1 MTESAMEPMSL
12 RASPIFAELS
22 QRDLQNV
29 VAVGRRESFDPGQ
42 VIVSK
47 GDMGDAMYVML
58 AGSAEVDIGGRFHT
72 LKPGDFF
79 GEMALVAAKRRTAT
93 VKAVDAVEVLRIPGE
108 GFRSFLLEN
117 PAVAVAILRAVVERL
132 SEVQERIDAWMGTG

>member
-1 MTESAMEPMSL
+1 MSESAMEPMAL

-22 QRDLQNV
+22 QHDLQKV
-29 VAVGRRESFDPGQ
+29 VAVGRRESFEPGQ
-42 VIVSK
+42 VIVTK
-47 GDMGDAMYVML
+47 GEMGDAMYVVL
-58 AGSAEVDIGGRFHT
+58 AGSAEVDVGGRFHT

-79 GEMALVAAKRRTAT
+79 GEMALVAAKKRTAT
-93 VKAVDAVEVLRIPGE
+93 VKAVDTVEALRIPGE

-117 PAVAVAILRAVVERL
+117 PAVSVAILKAVVERL

>member
-1 MTESAMEPMSL
+1 MSESAMEPMAL

-22 QRDLQNV
+22 QQDLQKV
-29 VAVGRRESFDPGQ
+29 VAVGRRESFEPGQ

-47 GDMGDAMYVML
+47 GDMGDAMYVVL
-58 AGSAEVDIGGRFHT
+58 AGSAEVDVGGRFHT

-93 VKAVDAVEVLRIPGE
+93 VKAVDSVAALRIPGE

-117 PAVAVAILRAVVERL
+117 PAVAVAILKAVVERL

>member
-1 MTESAMEPMSL
+1 MTESAMEPTSL

-22 QRDLQNV
+22 QRDLQQV
-29 VAVGRRESFDPGQ
+29 VGVGRRESFEPGQ

-47 GDMGDAMYVML
+47 GDVGDAMYVL
-58 AGSAEVDIGGRFHT
+58 LSGSADVDVGGRFHT
-72 LKPGDFF
+72 LRPGDFF
-79 GEMALVAAKRRTAT
+79 GEMALVASKRRTAT
-93 VKAVDAVEVLRIPGE
+93 VKAVEPVEALRIPGE

-117 PAVAVAILRAVVERL
+117 PAVAVAILKAVVERL